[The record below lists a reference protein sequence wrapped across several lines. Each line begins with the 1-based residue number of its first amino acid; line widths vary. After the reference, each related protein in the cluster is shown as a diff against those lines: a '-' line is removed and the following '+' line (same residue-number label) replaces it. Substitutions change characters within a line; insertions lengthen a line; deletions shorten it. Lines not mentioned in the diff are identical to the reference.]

1 MLEKLKKIIAEQLDI
16 EMDKI
21 TPESHL
27 MEDLKADSMDL
38 VEMIMSLEEEFG
50 INIPDEDAEKLT
62 RVKDVLEYLERRLK
76 DKE

>member
-16 EMDKI
+16 EMEKI
-21 TPESHL
+21 TPDSHL

-62 RVKDVLEYLERRLK
+62 RVKDVVEYLERRLK